1 MLDFLIVGLEFFIVI
16 GFVGFWIYFFI
27 AENKKLDQREGYLE
41 FERSFPLPDLG
52 WAVPCLILGAFG
64 ILMNQKFGIFFTIAA
79 GSALIFLGLLDISH
93 NLQYKGYSGDK
104 FDTLLNLIV
113 NLVCIIC
120 GPIFII
126 FGWFNI

>member
-1 MLDFLIVGLEFFIVI
+1 MLNFLIVGLELFMVI

-27 AENKKLDQREGYLE
+27 AENKKPDQREGYLE

-52 WAVPCLILGAFG
+52 WAVPCLILGAIG

-104 FDTLLNLIV
+104 FDILLNLIV